1 MKEDV
6 PGGSFGPTLSR
17 VGDTHTLNAEF
28 VGGAV
33 TVTFMDD
40 DLVGSALLVAVTT
53 AVPPLEGAVYNPEDA
68 IVPDEAF
75 QVTDLS
81 AAVP

>member
-1 MKEDV
+1 MEGEIV
-6 PGGSFGPTLSR
+6 TEVTLG
-17 VGDTHTLNAEF
+17 VGE
-28 VGGAV
+28 GAV
-33 TVTFMDD
+33 TVTFTDD

-53 AVPPLEGAVYNPEDA
+53 AVPALEGAVYNPEDA

-81 AAVP
+81 VAVP

>member
-1 MKEDV
+1 MPPVATEAV
-6 PGGSFGPTLSR
+6 EGEIVTEVTPG
-17 VGDTHTLNAEF
+17 VGE
-28 VGGAV
+28 GAV

-53 AVPPLEGAVYNPEDA
+53 DVPALEGAVNNPEGA
-68 IVPDEAF
+68 MVPNEAF

-81 AAVP
+81 VAVP